1 MTYGQLFMVLNPN
14 VKVIENGTC
23 VWIYFDGV
31 NHDTFRTEWWN
42 KEIPD
47 EALKVQEPGWISVKD
62 RLPEEEGEYLIS
74 DNFKVTVGWFSGEN
88 GWIGLDG
95 SFYAHG
101 VVTYFMPLP
110 EPPKEGT

>member
-1 MTYGQLFMVLNPN
+1 MDRRTA
-14 VKVIENGTC
+14 IEWLKQIKHRIRGGDEE
-23 VWIYFDGV
+23 FD
-31 NHDTFRTEWWN
+31 RQR
-42 KEIPD
+42 KESID
-47 EALKVQEPGWISVKD
+47 MAITDMKICEANNAGWISVKD

-110 EPPKEGT
+110 EPPKEEQ